1 MAFIINILNELKLIK
16 SIKIFKDRES
26 FNKET
31 YVVIYGPYLLMDNN
45 LFKLIS
51 RVFIEWNDKHLVG

>member
-45 LFKLIS
+45 LFKLIN
-51 RVFIEWNDKHLVG
+51 I